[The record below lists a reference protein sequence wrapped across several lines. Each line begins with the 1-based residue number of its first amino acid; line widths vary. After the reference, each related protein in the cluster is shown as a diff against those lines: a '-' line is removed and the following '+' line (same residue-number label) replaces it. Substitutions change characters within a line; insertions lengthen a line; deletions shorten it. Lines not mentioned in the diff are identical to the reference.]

1 LDSLAIAI
9 VIGVLLVLAVVG
21 FLVVRSRRPGP
32 PSGPPSAP
40 PSVPPAG
47 RPEPTPPSTLEKAA
61 PPARPDVAVGGLRA
75 SLGKTR
81 RVVADRLAALVGRD
95 RLDGEFWQELEDTLI
110 AADLGVPAAS
120 RLVEEVRRATP
131 ADGAAARTELE
142 RRLVALLDGKD
153 RALIVTAKPS
163 VVLVVGVNGTGKT
176 TTIAKLAAHLTGEG
190 STVLLGAAD
199 TFRAAAAE
207 QLRTWG
213 NRVGVDVI
221 SAQAGADPAS
231 VAYDTYHASVARGVE
246 TVLIDTAGRLHSKS
260 NLMDELTKVARV
272 LRREAGEIDE
282 VLLVIDC
289 TTGQNALEQ
298 ARIFS
303 QAVGVTGI
311 VVTKLDGT
319 SRGGVVVAV
328 EQELGIPVKFIGVGE
343 GMHDLIPFDP
353 AGYVDALLGS

>member
-1 LDSLAIAI
+1 MDSVGIAI
-9 VIGVLLVLAVVG
+9 VVGVLLVLAVAS

-32 PSGPPSAP
+32 PPRPPSAP
-40 PSVPPAG
+40 PSVPPGG
-47 RPEPTPPSTLEKAA
+47 RPQPAPPKVATPAA
-61 PPARPDVAVGGLRA
+61 PPVRPIAPAPGLRS

-81 RVVADRLAALVGRD
+81 RAVADRLATLVRRD
-95 RLDGEFWQELEDTLI
+95 RLDGDFWQELEDTLI
-110 AADLGVPAAS
+110 GADLGVPAAS
-120 RLVEEVRRATP
+120 RLVDEVRRSAPT
-131 ADGAAARTELE
+131 DGVAARNELE

-153 RALIVTAKPS
+153 RNLIVSSKPS

-176 TTIAKLAAHLTGEG
+176 TTIAKLAALLTGEG
-190 STVLLGAAD
+190 SLVLLGAAD
-199 TFRAAAAE
+199 TFRAAAGE

-213 NRVGVDVI
+213 DRVGVDVV

-231 VAYDTYHASVARGVE
+231 VAYDAYHASVARGVE
-246 TVLIDTAGRLHSKS
+246 TVLVDTAGRLHSKS

-282 VLLVIDC
+282 VLLVIDG

-298 ARIFS
+298 ARMFS
-303 QAVGVTGI
+303 EAVGVTGI

-328 EQELGIPVKFIGVGE
+328 EQELGIPVKFIGLGE
-343 GMHDLIPFDP
+343 GMHDLVVFDP
-353 AGYVDALLGS
+353 AAYVDALLGS